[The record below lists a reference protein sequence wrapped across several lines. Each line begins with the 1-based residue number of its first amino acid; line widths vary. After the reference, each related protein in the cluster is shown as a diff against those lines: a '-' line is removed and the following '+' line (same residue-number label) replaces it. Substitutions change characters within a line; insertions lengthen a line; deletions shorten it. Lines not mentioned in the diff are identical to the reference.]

1 MKNIFTVNGTL
12 EFDHDGEICTFTKVT
27 RAIDA
32 DDAKRICFKLYG
44 DPCVEVN
51 ILDVQEG
58 VNL

>member
-1 MKNIFTVNGTL
+1 MKKTFTVNGTL

-32 DDAKRICFKLYG
+32 DDAKRICFKLYC